1 MCAGSDSGG
10 ETQSSVERESQ
21 VDSFSTTQQVG
32 SVSGAGHS
40 DLSRSEA
47 FSIAN
52 NPFSNL
58 STSTEKGMAVAQ
70 AALPGGFLVGAL
82 RSAALT
88 SPRAGSILGGG
99 NAGKGLLGG

>member
-1 MCAGSDSGG
+1 MCAGSDNGG
-10 ETQSSVERESQ
+10 DTPSSIERESK
-21 VDSFSTTQQVG
+21 VDTFSTTQQVG
-32 SVSGAGHS
+32 SVSCAGHS

-52 NPFSNL
+52 NPVSSL
-58 STSTEKGMAVAQ
+58 STPTEKAMAVGQ

-88 SPRAGSILGGG
+88 SPRAGSILGGS
-99 NAGKGLLGG
+99 NAGKSLLGG

>member
-10 ETQSSVERESQ
+10 DTQSSVERESQ
-21 VDSFSTTQQVG
+21 VDTFSTTEQVG

-70 AALPGGFLVGAL
+70 AALPGGFIVGGL
-82 RSAALT
+82 RGAALT
-88 SPRAGSILGGG
+88 SPRAG
-99 NAGKGLLGG
+99 GLLGGSTTGKTLLGG